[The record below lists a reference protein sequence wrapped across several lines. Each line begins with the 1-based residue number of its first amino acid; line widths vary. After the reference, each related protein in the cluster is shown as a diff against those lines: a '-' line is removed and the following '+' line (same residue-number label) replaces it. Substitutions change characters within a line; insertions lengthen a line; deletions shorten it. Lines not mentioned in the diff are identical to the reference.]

1 MRRGVAGDRTSQSR
15 LPNSGESANILPTSR
30 SNSSRDRWNGSVQSV
45 SIAAGHGRYSGI
57 QRYVKRRAKTAR
69 LSLQIPHHGFDS
81 RPRLSRQTA
90 PELGK
95 RRWVRFVLGRRQ
107 AMCQQP
113 WIGLLEPC
121 AQGRAACMAEGAG
134 AHQRRPGYP
143 TSASGPRWRG
153 RGSTVLRREVRH
165 RRVGFSGR
173 SSSTH

>member
-1 MRRGVAGDRTSQSR
+1 MEEMRRGVAGDRTSQSR

-30 SNSSRDRWNGSVQSV
+30 SNSSRDRLERVGTVRQ
-45 SIAAGHGRYSGI
+45 H
-57 QRYVKRRAKTAR
+57 RRRSRPVFWHPAVRQATREDAR
-69 LSLQIPHHGFDS
+69 LSLQIPYHGFDS

-95 RRWVRFVLGRRQ
+95 RRWVRFVWGRRQ

-134 AHQRRPGYP
+134 AHQRRPGP
-143 TSASGPRWRG
+143 ATRPRRPALYG
-153 RGSTVLRREVRH
+153 DDAALR
-165 RRVGFSGR
+165 SCAAR
-173 SSSTH
+173 SVVEM